1 MSMAQSETVAF
12 YFDPICPWA
21 WRAADW
27 IREVRQVRPVE
38 VEWRFFS
45 LEEVNKGDKTV
56 DWEGGR
62 SAPAL
67 RVLAL
72 VRRQHGND
80 AVDRLY
86 AALGQ
91 ARFVRNEEL
100 SNPAVIE
107 QALASAGLDPG
118 LRAAAL
124 ADASTRDEV
133 LREHYAVVEHMEAF
147 GVPTLVLDGGRGP
160 GIFGPVINPVPRGE
174 EAGQLWDRLVWLMRQ
189 PGFYEIKRTRPQPR
203 H

>member
-62 SAPAL
+62 SVPAL

>member
-1 MSMAQSETVAF
+1 
-12 YFDPICPWA
+12 
-21 WRAADW
+21 
-27 IREVRQVRPVE
+27 VRPVE
-38 VEWRFFS
+38 VQWRFFS

-56 DWEGGR
+56 DWEAGR
-62 SAPAL
+62 SAPVL

-72 VRRQHGND
+72 VRRQHGHD

-86 AALGQ
+86 DALGQ

-100 SNPAVIE
+100 SNPAVVE
-107 QALASAGLDPG
+107 EALASVGLDRG

-124 ADASTRDEV
+124 ADASTREEV
-133 LREHYAVVEHMEAF
+133 LREHYGVVEHMEAF
-147 GVPTLVLDGGRGP
+147 GVPTLVLDGGQGP

-174 EAGQLWDRLVWLMRQ
+174 EAGQLWDHLAWLMRQ